1 MILDVAA
8 SLFVCVIFREQQ
20 CDWYSF
26 IQLLGHPRSPAWN
39 SCLNSNNPKPVTS
52 ITHIYFF
59 FSLYLI
65 SPLPD
70 LQFCFLVLPA
80 RISHSYQKL
89 LLYTRKSLIT
99 SVFRTE
105 PFFLFYSRDKRDRK
119 THDWVVPHFPVTVS
133 CHCNHQTTP
142 TNFFPV
148 LFLPLARKH
157 LWTQIHHCCV
167 GKR

>member
-1 MILDVAA
+1 MLLHPCLCVLSSVNSSAIGTASSSCWGTLALLHEIAA
-8 SLFVCVIFREQQ
+8 STAIIQNLSLPSLIF
-20 CDWYSF
+20 
-26 IQLLGHPRSPAWN
+26 I
-39 SCLNSNNPKPVTS
+39 
-52 ITHIYFF
+52 FF

-119 THDWVVPHFPVTVS
+119 THNWVVPHFPVTVS